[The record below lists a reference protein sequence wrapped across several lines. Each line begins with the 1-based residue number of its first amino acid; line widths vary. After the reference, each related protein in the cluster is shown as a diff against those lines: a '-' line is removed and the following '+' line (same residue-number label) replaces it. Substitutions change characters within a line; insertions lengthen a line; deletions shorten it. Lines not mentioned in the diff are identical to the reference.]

1 MLADALLPTAAWD
14 EPERALDAPFTVPDD
29 WAPIPGRCSRC
40 GGDAELGETSW
51 WHLDEPCPAR
61 GRVAEFLPD

>member
-1 MLADALLPTAAWD
+1 MLATGFVGYD
-14 EPERALDAPFTVPDD
+14 EPERALDAPFTIPDE

-40 GGDAELGETSW
+40 GGDAELGETKW
-51 WHLDEPCPAR
+51 WHLGGPCPAR